1 GAGIGGLATAVA
13 LSRLVPEEALTI
25 DIYEQAREIKE
36 IRAGIAFWTRTWL
49 IFERLGIV
57 QELEKC
63 LGRKIGNERNLLWK
77 VIKSDQAKWSNIFEF
92 YKTGQCLHFH
102 RAAVQKIML
111 DALPPS
117 VQVHLSHRL
126 VSYDESDDN
135 VTLKFEDLP
144 SQDCDLLVAADG
156 IKSHVRAQFIS
167 KRLPDQQESINPV
180 WGGTIAYRSL
190 IDADK
195 IKQSFPEHI
204 ALTKIMLVRLTI
216 HSSSFAVSYP
226 IMQGKFVTLSSL
238 STDFSKEGTG
248 FEGQTSNETD
258 KKYVL
263 SLFPDWSDEFLG
275 LIKSSDTCYQWA
287 IQYLNPLRS
296 FGVRRVALIGDAAH
310 AMMPTMGSGAGQAIE
325 VTTIY
330 LCVHG
335 HAIRIQ
341 QYCIS
346 TLIPNSSP
354 RLVTEV
360 NDVP

>member
-36 IRAGIAFWTRTWL
+36 IRAGIAFWTRTWP

-63 LGRKIGNERNLLWK
+63 LGRKIDLLWK

-156 IKSHVRAQFIS
+156 IKSRVRAQFIS

-204 ALTKIMLVRLTI
+204 ALTKIMLYAGQGK
-216 HSSSFAVSYP
+216 FAVSYP

-238 STDFSKEGTG
+238 STDVSKEGTG

-275 LIKSSDTCYQWA
+275 LIKVLSSDTCYQRA

-310 AMMPTMGSGAGQAIE
+310 AMMPTMGLGAGQAIE